1 MTAGSANDDMEHSFL
16 GLPRVAGVDLC
27 GLRGMDCLVVSSI
40 EVFDQY
46 GCFADGKLRIV
57 RLDGYRGAE

>member
-1 MTAGSANDDMEHSFL
+1 MEHSFL